1 MSSKLF
7 PFSKFKITPQ
17 LYWLVL
23 FLMYSNRG
31 EYIELALYHRDW
43 TLLLKVLLSM
53 CSPLAIAI
61 AKPTR
66 SEWKKALRYARYSK
80 AYPYNK

>member
-7 PFSKFKITPQ
+7 PFSKFKVTPQ

-31 EYIELALYHRDW
+31 EYIELALYTRDW

-61 AKPTR
+61 AQPTR